1 MDRFEYVNATSVA
14 EALAQIGEGRI
25 LKAGG
30 IDLLDRMKEGLSSP
44 KRIVNLRTIGALEGI
59 TIGDAGVTIGPLT
72 TLAAVASH
80 KDLRNRYGAI
90 ADAALMA
97 ATPQIRN
104 MATAGGNLLQRP
116 RCWYFRNGDTNCL
129 RKGGDG
135 CLAQSGANRYHAIF
149 GNDVCGM
156 VHPSAL
162 AVPLTAFDAVVELT
176 SAKATRKTPVATF
189 YLTPDVDPTREADL
203 KPDEILTAIRV
214 PQLRPG
220 TRSAYLK
227 QKERESADW
236 PLADVA
242 VVLEMPNG
250 VVQRAAIVLGAVAAK
265 PWRSTAA
272 EAELKGKR
280 INEDVARRAAAAAV
294 RGAKPLAGNA
304 YKVAVV
310 ETIVRRAILEA
321 AS

>member
-14 EALAQIGEGRI
+14 EALSQLGEGRAF
-25 LKAGG
+25 KAGG
-30 IDLLDRMKEGLSSP
+30 IDLLDRMKEGLSAP
-44 KRIVNLRTIGALEGI
+44 KRIVNLRTIAALDGIAIGEDGA
-59 TIGDAGVTIGPLT
+59 DIGPLT

-80 KDLRNRYGAI
+80 DELRKRYAAV

-135 CLAQSGANRYHAIF
+135 CFAQTGANRYHAIF
-149 GNDVCGM
+149 GNDICAM

-176 SAKATRKTPVATF
+176 GAKAKRKTPISAF
-189 YLTPDVDPTREADL
+189 YLAPDVDPTREAEL
-203 KPDEILTAIRV
+203 RPDEILTAIHL
-214 PQLRPG
+214 PPLRPG
-220 TRSAYLK
+220 TRSAYVK

-242 VVLEMPNG
+242 VVVEMRDG
-250 VVQRAAIVLGAVAAK
+250 VVQQTAIVLGAVAAK
-265 PWRSTAA
+265 PWRATGA

-280 INEDVARRAAAAAV
+280 IDEALARRAAAAAV
-294 RGAKPLAGNA
+294 QGAKPLAGNA
-304 YKVAVV
+304 YKIAVV